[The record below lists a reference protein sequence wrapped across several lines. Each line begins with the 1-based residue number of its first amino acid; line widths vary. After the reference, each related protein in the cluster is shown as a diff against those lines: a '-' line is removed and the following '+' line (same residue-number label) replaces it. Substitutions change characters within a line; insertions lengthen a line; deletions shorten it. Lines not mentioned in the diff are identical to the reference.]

1 MFMSEKRV
9 IAVMGATGAQGG
21 GLVRAIMEDSDGP
34 FTARAITRDASTD
47 KARALAALGAE
58 VVEADINDRAS
69 LERAFAG
76 AHGAFCVTFFW
87 ETFSAEKE
95 MEQAR
100 NMAEA
105 AKATGVKHVVWSTLE
120 DTRRWVSL
128 DDDRMP
134 TLQGKYKVP
143 HFDGKGEADAIFQEV
158 GVPTTNLLTS
168 FYWDNF
174 IHFGSGPTRGE
185 DGSLT
190 LNLPMGDRK
199 LPGIAAEDIGRSA
212 YGIFKGGSDFIG
224 QTVAVAGEHL
234 TGEELAAGLSEA
246 MKEPVSYNAV
256 PFDVYRSLDFPGA
269 DDLGNMFQFK
279 HDFQDYFVGVRDVSA
294 TKAINPRLQSFQDW
308 LKEHGS
314 RIPKD

>member
-1 MFMSEKRV
+1 MSEKRV